1 MYAHRPPPPPGQ
13 VGDGDDSRIGLM
25 YTAMPFLQ
33 FANANLSADGP
44 GSDGVLCAADNRPP

>member
-44 GSDGVLCAADNRPP
+44 GSDGVLCAADHHLP